1 MSSTSQSLTQSEPC
15 WNLTYVIFGWRKYLL
30 NTGAHVDG
38 LVFDVKVNLDTD
50 INFDV
55 DFDVI
60 EVLWDFEDDIVS
72 LVCIFANRQ
81 KWVTFKFS
89 NTERFTK
96 NFRFSRISIATC
108 KKFVDLLRNQFDATD
123 LPNS

>member
-1 MSSTSQSLTQSEPC
+1 MS
-15 WNLTYVIFGWRKYLL
+15 FGWRKYSL
-30 NTGAHVDG
+30 NTGEDVDANVVDG
-38 LVFDVKVNLDTD
+38 LVFDVKVNLGID
-50 INFDV
+50 IDFDA

-60 EVLWDFEDDIVS
+60 EVMGDFEDDIVS

-89 NTERFTK
+89 STERFTK